1 MPLISRLSFSLTC
14 SLLAGLST
22 PFIAPAI
29 FPGADYAIA
38 QSPST
43 PFSDVSADYWATDYI
58 EGLAQ
63 LNVISGFSDG
73 TFKPNDPV
81 TRAQFAAIL
90 HQAFLQSQPTTA
102 QSFVDV
108 PAGYWAADDIY
119 AARAGG
125 FLAGYPDKSF
135 MPDAPITKSQAL
147 ISLANGLDYTAGNL
161 AALSTYEN
169 GDDIAPW
176 ARPSLAA
183 ATEAQL
189 VVNYPY
195 PKQFAYYGTASRA
208 DVAAYVYQALV
219 KEGRAEPLAAKTERR
234 WQSEP
239 IVTVESATE
248 QMSLSGSGQQIATI
262 PIGGTK
268 LQIWNAQTGALLKE
282 IKSEGTRFNS
292 LAMSQDGTKV
302 AAVDQNSSSNTI
314 ELSVWSVETG
324 DRLWQ
329 KSLGSAEGQLP
340 HTDRIV
346 APAVELAFNLNDS
359 QIVTQINLQPGDA
372 ELSIHDAV
380 TGNALQ
386 SLDVDAFDFN
396 FEGDRSVD
404 AGLNLQE
411 LTLSADGSSLAT
423 LVKFSF
429 AADPPNTQYAR
440 RIWQLDND
448 GRFIL
453 IHTYLTQLFPA
464 GKASDIFA
472 DMVFTNSG
480 FFNYLT
486 GNTGDSVGGG
496 NQLSTTNL
504 QIDFYP
510 ERTVLLDIDR
520 TDSFTRLSPDGEYYF
535 ARGDVA
541 GSRLGNV
548 ITGEV
553 QNIGGNE
560 QDTAALFS
568 RNGDYLA
575 VASPQRI
582 RIFSKS
588 P

>member
-22 PFIAPAI
+22 PFMAPAI
-29 FPGADYAIA
+29 FPGADYANAQA
-38 QSPST
+38 QSAS
-43 PFSDVSADYWATDYI
+43 FSDVSADYWATDYI

-125 FLAGYPDKSF
+125 FLAGYPDTTF
-135 MPDAPITKSQAL
+135 RPDDPITKAQAL

-161 AALSTYEN
+161 AALSIYEN
-169 GDDIAPW
+169 AGGIAPW

-183 ATEAQL
+183 AIEANI

-219 KEGRAEPLAAKTERR
+219 KEGRAEPLAAKAERR
-234 WQSEP
+234 WQSDSV
-239 IVTVESATE
+239 VTIESATE

-268 LQIWNAQTGALLKE
+268 LQIWNTQTGALLKE
-282 IKSEGTRFNS
+282 ISAKGSRFNS
-292 LAMSQDGTKV
+292 VAMSQDGTKV
-302 AAVDQNSSSNTI
+302 AAVDQNSPSNTI

-329 KSLGSAEGQLP
+329 KSLGSAKGQPP
-340 HTDRIV
+340 HTDLIR
-346 APAVELAFNLNDS
+346 APSVELAFNLNDS
-359 QIVTQINLQPGDA
+359 QIVTQVNLQPGDA

-386 SLDVDAFDFN
+386 SLDVDAFDFY

-404 AGLNLQE
+404 AGLNLQD

-423 LVKFSF
+423 LVKVSF
-429 AADPPNTQYAR
+429 AADPPSTQYAQ
-440 RIWQLDND
+440 RIWQIDND

-453 IHTYLTQLFPA
+453 AHTW
-464 GKASDIFA
+464 
-472 DMVFTNSG
+472 
-480 FFNYLT
+480 
-486 GNTGDSVGGG
+486 
-496 NQLSTTNL
+496 
-504 QIDFYP
+504 
-510 ERTVLLDIDR
+510 
-520 TDSFTRLSPDGEYYF
+520 
-535 ARGDVA
+535 
-541 GSRLGNV
+541 
-548 ITGEV
+548 
-553 QNIGGNE
+553 
-560 QDTAALFS
+560 
-568 RNGDYLA
+568 
-575 VASPQRI
+575 
-582 RIFSKS
+582 
-588 P
+588 